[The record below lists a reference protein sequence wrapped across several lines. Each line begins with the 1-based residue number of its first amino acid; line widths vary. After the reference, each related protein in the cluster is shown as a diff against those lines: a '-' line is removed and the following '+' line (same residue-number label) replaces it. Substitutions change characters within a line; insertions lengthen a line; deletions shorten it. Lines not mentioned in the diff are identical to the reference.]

1 MLKNIIKNVFER
13 VAKKRI
19 KLQNK
24 VEILLRKILAEVKF
38 FNLHKNWTGVLG
50 TWR

>member
-1 MLKNIIKNVFER
+1 MLRNIIKNAFER

-24 VEILLRKILAEVKF
+24 IEILIRKILPEVNF
-38 FNLHKNWTGVLG
+38 FKLHKN
-50 TWR
+50 